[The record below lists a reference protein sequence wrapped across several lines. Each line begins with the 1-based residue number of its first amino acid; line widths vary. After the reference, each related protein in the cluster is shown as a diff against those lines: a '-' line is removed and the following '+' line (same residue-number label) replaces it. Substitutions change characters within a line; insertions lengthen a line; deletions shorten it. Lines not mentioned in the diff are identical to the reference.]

1 MSQVAFVPLWPFW
14 WHTADD
20 QRTGSVSAHRPASSC
35 TFLWCYVPAEL
46 GDLPVTAHVHCC
58 AYTIPLPEMQLFPPP
73 TSRGLLLL
81 QVLIQNSPFQHQPLS
96 HPIVSLAPFSSLW
109 DFKARILSPITYILE
124 RPDARKVCKG
134 LTCGK
139 ESAGQCRRHGLNP
152 WSRKIQHAAGQLSPC
167 SRARELQLLSP
178 RPYSLCSTRREAIAV
193 RSPYTPTR
201 EQLPLTAT
209 RESPHTAMKAQC
221 SQK

>member
-109 DFKARILSPITYILE
+109 DFKARILSPITYILG
-124 RPDARKVCKG
+124 RPDVRKVCKG
-134 LTCGK
+134 PTCGK

-152 WSRKIQHAAGQLSPC
+152 WSRKILHAAGQLSPC

-178 RPYSLCSTRREAIAV
+178 RPYSLCSTRREAIAA
-193 RSPYTPTR
+193 RSPCAPTR

-209 RESPHTAMKAQC
+209 RESPHTVMKTQC